1 LSVAAYVREANL
13 GIQKEIQKKLDYA
26 KAHPY
31 PTDEMNE
38 ASKNKKKYKGY
49 QLAIADLFGIYSP
62 TGQIGDDPNT
72 LDPEKLN
79 AIKEGAEKISPGL
92 WTRLQEGQ
100 LGLNKKIEVEEY
112 LKNIDPNAEITEAF
126 DKFYSAILKKQK
138 EDPKITFDQ
147 VFAAGADDIFVDM
160 LGLKYGI
167 YFNLNSFGADGF
179 VKAAFKELYDKKKSP
194 TKESTIEKPKTPA
207 SSAINE
213 KSNEASLQE
222 KQSNQSTSTINEK
235 PKTEA
240 AEIKSTAQVKSG
252 GAINEKTSSTKEPTS
267 ITSSEGSL
275 TSKKVEVA
283 EEKPKVEE
291 KESTAININIENK
304 KPNVSAESNKEKE
317 GSFFNISSGSTINN
331 IESNTNTTSNN
342 PSTSELIK
350 LGDNKTDNT
359 TNNETN
365 YSRYEG
371 NEGKKK
377 GGFLSKLGKFAGQA
391 GDFLNLPSTGELGK
405 QAKELFGVTTSN
417 FDSRVSEIK
426 ESFAKNTVNSEDRY
440 SPNPEQRRNKD
451 GTFINTS
458 SKSSES
464 NVNNKTSSNVEKSE
478 SFFNVGTENK
488 SMINVE
494 QNKPTIVKE
503 KIASNN
509 EPGASTSS
517 SMSSST
523 NTTNT
528 ASNTVIAKPSSTNQ
542 PLSNITESQASSS
555 SNQPVVVDLNQLS
568 QSINRLERI
577 LMSGIEVTIK
587 ET

>member
-1 LSVAAYVREANL
+1 MSVAAYVREANL

-26 KAHPY
+26 KSHPY

-100 LGLNKKIEVEEY
+100 LGLNKKAEIEEY
-112 LKNIDPNAEITEAF
+112 LKTINPEAELTEEF
-126 DKFYSAILKKQK
+126 DKFYSAVLKKQK
-138 EDPKITFDQ
+138 EDPEITFDQ
-147 VFAAGADDIFVDM
+147 VFAAGVDDIFVDM
-160 LGLKYGI
+160 LGLKYNI
-167 YFNLNSFGADGF
+167 YINLNSFGADGL

-194 TKESTIEKPKTPA
+194 TKESAIEKPKAPA
-207 SSAINE
+207 SSSINE
-213 KSNEASLQE
+213 KSNEATLQE
-222 KQSNQSTSTINEK
+222 KPKNQSTSTINEK
-235 PKTEA
+235 PKTET
-240 AEIKSTAQVKSG
+240 AEIKSTAQIKSG

-304 KPNVSAESNKEKE
+304 KPASSAELNKE

-331 IESNTNTTSNN
+331 IESTTNTTSNN
-342 PSTSELIK
+342 PSTSKSIK
-350 LGDNKTDNT
+350 LGDNKTDT
-359 TNNETN
+359 ATNNEIN
-365 YSRYEG
+365 YLRYEG

-391 GDFLNLPSTGELGK
+391 GDFLNLPSAGELGK

-417 FDSRVSEIK
+417 FDSRISEIK
-426 ESFAKNTVNSEDRY
+426 ESFAKNTVNSEDKY

-464 NVNNKTSSNVEKSE
+464 SVNNKTSSNVEKSE

-494 QNKPTIVKE
+494 QNKPAIVKE

-509 EPGASTSS
+509 EPTAPASS

-528 ASNTVIAKPSSTNQ
+528 ASNTVIAKPSNTAQ
-542 PLSNITESQASSS
+542 PLSNNTESQSSPS
-555 SNQPVVVDLNQLS
+555 SNQPVIVDLNQLS